1 MLGVWHFTLWSIRG
15 NTVSF
20 LHVGCS
26 RLVHTSGV
34 PCCSLSISSCYTAGL
49 LLETRLV
56 SSRHVRRFSARTRS
70 RSMTLDSG
78 TFDDS
83 RLDSFDDS
91 RLGLVRWISTRLA
104 PEGRVILSWL
114 APGMGVNTVWCMGL
128 FTLELFRR
136 QDLSLFG
143 ADCLE
148 THLVNNKILTHW
160 GPFLSCHRILFRLFQ
175 IDLSETRF

>member
-1 MLGVWHFTLWSIRG
+1 MHP
-15 NTVSF
+15 
-20 LHVGCS
+20 S
-26 RLVHTSGV
+26 RV

-78 TFDDS
+78 TFEDS

-114 APGMGVNTVWCMGL
+114 APGMGVNTVWCMGM
-128 FTLELFRR
+128 FTLELLRR
-136 QDLSLFG
+136 QDFVFIFVC

-148 THLVNNKILTHW
+148 TKFSIIIFWPIGDSFCFFIRFCLDFFWFIYRRHV
-160 GPFLSCHRILFRLFQ
+160 FRL
-175 IDLSETRF
+175 STSG